1 LLARANNHR
10 NRVGRDMEK
19 VLKGRY
25 EVLKSVGL
33 GGMSEVWLALDTQT
47 RQTVA
52 VKVLDKRLT
61 QDDTFPRRFS
71 QELAIARL
79 LVHPGIPR
87 LIDDGQTEDGIPFIV
102 MEYVQGITLTEYIK
116 KKGPL
121 PIDDV
126 LAIASQV
133 LAILTYAYSK
143 GIQAHRD
150 IKPGNIMIDLR
161 TQVVTVMDFGIAK
174 TVGSSLTHSTVL
186 YTPKYAAPEQLLPSK
201 FGGVVDKRADLYAL
215 GVVLYEMLTGKAPF
229 NGETPAEISGEQVK
243 SSPPSPSTI
252 RRDIPAPLSQILLKC
267 LQANPSHRYQT
278 PEDLLQDLTAGH
290 VREPSKTP
298 SAPRETTETVIRK
311 EPLVPLTPE
320 PLPPPHRRSRVL
332 IPLLLAAIIPVTM
345 LMLKNKGGPE
355 TAVTSTTLTITSTP
369 TGAEVFLDGVAI
381 GTTPVMNR
389 IIKPGTYA
397 VKVALAGYE
406 EYGTSLE
413 LKEGE
418 ARSVTGRLVKTAVAP
433 TTGILT
439 VTSTP
444 AGAQVFLDGTDIG
457 TTPVASKAVAL
468 GAHTLR
474 VTLSGYN
481 DYSTSIAL
489 GATETRTVA
498 ATLTKTS
505 VAPSSAALVITS
517 SPSGARI
524 YLAGKDTGKVT
535 PGTFAVTPGTHTV
548 KLTKDGYTTY
558 QGSVQLTTTGT
569 TTTLPVTLVKVAV
582 VPASATLTVTS
593 APSGAIVVLDGED
606 LATTPLP
613 SWQVTPGTHS
623 IRLTL
628 AGYDDYVVSVSLKA
642 GETRTVAATLI
653 KTAMVPTTGALSM
666 NSAPSGALVYLD
678 GTYIGTTP
686 ITKWTVTSGTCTVW
700 FMLPGYDD
708 YSTRVLIQAGGSA
721 SVNATLTKTPVTP
734 TTGTLTITSSPSGA
748 SVYLDGFYVGTT
760 PITTPNVTSGAHAL
774 RVTLAGYDNYTTS
787 VVIEAGE
794 TKSATA
800 TLTRTP
806 TTGTLTII
814 SSPSGAQVFL
824 NGTSI
829 GTTPITN
836 RTVTPGTHTVRITFA
851 GYDDYTTSVQVQAG
865 ETKSA
870 TATLTKAPLV
880 APTLLSPVN
889 ATAFSPQETV
899 AFMWTP
905 VPGAQ
910 SYNIQVFD
918 GITSTYVSH
927 KSTTAGNSY
936 ELPAFQLYDGK
947 VYAWTVQSVTSGI
960 TGPWSTRQYFSVYD
974 WVTTV
979 VSPSDY
985 GTVEVGSWTT
995 TVTFYAIHSGFLYPD
1010 RWEFVVGAGSDAGA
1024 GSVLI
1029 RRTAYES
1036 SAKIPKTSFQS
1047 GGDYWWTVD
1056 LYYGDYVIGRVPVRH
1071 FRFIVLPY

>member
-1 LLARANNHR
+1 MTLGQIIE
-10 NRVGRDMEK
+10 NRFKIVDKVGVGGMSTVYMGRDMQTGQAVAIKLMDEK
-19 VLKGRY
+19 LTDDPDYLARF
-25 EVLKSVGL
+25 EREAQVGVSL
-33 GGMSEVWLALDTQT
+33 N
-47 RQTVA
+47 
-52 VKVLDKRLT
+52 
-61 QDDTFPRRFS
+61 
-71 QELAIARL
+71 
-79 LVHPGIPR
+79 HPGIAKV
-87 LIDDGQTEDGIPFIV
+87 LAYGKEDDRHYLV

-133 LAILTYAYSK
+133 LTILSYAYSK

-161 TQVVTVMDFGIAK
+161 THAVTVMDFGIAK

-593 APSGAIVVLDGED
+593 APSGATVYLNGYDIG
-606 LATTPLP
+606 TTPITKKT
-613 SWQVTPGTHS
+613 VAPGTHS
-623 IRLTL
+623 LGLILLGYTNYSTSL
-628 AGYDDYVVSVSLKA
+628 VLNAGDAKA
-642 GETRTVAATLI
+642 VTATLTQA
-653 KTAMVPTTGALSM
+653 TAAPTTGTLTITST
-666 NSAPSGALVYLD
+666 PSGALVYLD
-678 GTYIGTTP
+678 GSFIGTTP
-686 ITKWTVTSGTCTVW
+686 IVNRTVSPGKSTVR
-700 FMLPGYDD
+700 LTLAD
-708 YSTRVLIQAGGSA
+708 YTDSNSSVTVQAGGA
-721 SVNATLTKTPVTP
+721 KTLIATLTKVS

-748 SVYLDGFYVGTT
+748 RVYLDDT
-760 PITTPNVTSGAHAL
+760 
-774 RVTLAGYDNYTTS
+774 D
-787 VVIEAGE
+787 
-794 TKSATA
+794 
-800 TLTRTP
+800 
-806 TTGTLTII
+806 
-814 SSPSGAQVFL
+814 
-824 NGTSI
+824 I
-829 GTTPITN
+829 GTTPIVD
-836 RTVTPGTHTVRITFA
+836 RTVTPGTHTLRLTLA
-851 GYDDYTTSVQVQAG
+851 GYDDYSISLALSVG
-865 ETKSA
+865 EVK
-870 TATLTKAPLV
+870 TLR
-880 APTLLSPVN
+880 PTLAKQPV
-889 ATAFSPQETV
+889 
-899 AFMWTP
+899 
-905 VPGAQ
+905 
-910 SYNIQVFD
+910 
-918 GITSTYVSH
+918 
-927 KSTTAGNSY
+927 
-936 ELPAFQLYDGK
+936 
-947 VYAWTVQSVTSGI
+947 
-960 TGPWSTRQYFSVYD
+960 
-974 WVTTV
+974 
-979 VSPSDY
+979 
-985 GTVEVGSWTT
+985 
-995 TVTFYAIHSGFLYPD
+995 
-1010 RWEFVVGAGSDAGA
+1010 VVGAVSAVSAGA
-1024 GSVLI
+1024 RYSIALARDGSLWAWGAN
-1029 RRTAYES
+1029 RDENQPLHPR
-1036 SAKIPKTSFQS
+1036 PP
-1047 GGDYWWTVD
+1047 G
-1056 LYYGDYVIGRVPVRH
+1056 
-1071 FRFIVLPY
+1071 